1 LLIFYAQLL
10 LSYRCSTVSAQR
22 SAAIEMY

>member
-1 LLIFYAQLL
+1 

-22 SAAIEMY
+22 SAALEMY

>member
-1 LLIFYAQLL
+1 